1 MLASMT
7 AFARVEVTEQWG
19 TAILEIRSVN
29 HRYLDM
35 TIRMPDELRS
45 LEAVFRSD
53 IQKKI
58 QRGKVDCNLR
68 IESNEQTS
76 SALPINMELAEK
88 LIAAA
93 NALPVPNPQP
103 VNPVDILRWPGVI
116 NREILDVDLLNDALR
131 NLIAKALDL
140 LLESRNREGEK
151 IRDMLLSRCDGI
163 DKQTDFIKARLPEI
177 TEGIRK
183 RYQQRVTELLAS
195 TADNDRLEQELLL
208 LAQKMDVAEELDRL
222 EAHVS
227 EVRRVLDQNE
237 PVGRR
242 LDFLMQEMNR
252 EANTLSSKS
261 AHIDT
266 TGSSVELKVLIEQM
280 REQIQNIE

>member
-7 AFARVEVTEQWG
+7 AFGRVEVTETWG

-35 TIRMPDELRS
+35 AIRMPDELRA
-45 LEAVFRSD
+45 LEAVFRTD
-53 IQKKI
+53 IQKRI
-58 QRGKVDCNLR
+58 QRGKVDCTLR
-68 IESNEQTS
+68 LETGEQS
-76 SALPINMELAEK
+76 PADLPINMELAQK

-93 NALPVPNPQP
+93 NTLPIGQPQP
-103 VNPVDILRWPGVI
+103 INPLDILRWPGVI
-116 NREILDVDLLNDALR
+116 NREKLD
-131 NLIAKALDL
+131 LDL
-140 LLESRNREGEK
+140 LGEALRDLLDQALDRLVDTRTREGEK
-151 IRDMLLSRCDGI
+151 IREMILSRCDGI
-163 DKQTDFIKARLPEI
+163 DKQTAFIKSRLPEI
-177 TEGIRK
+177 TDAIRK
-183 RYQQRVTELLAS
+183 RYQQRVTELLAA
-195 TADNDRLEQELLL
+195 TPDNDRLEQELLL

-227 EVRRVLDQNE
+227 EVRRVLDQKE
-237 PVGRR
+237 PIGRR

>member
-7 AFARVEVTEQWG
+7 AFGRVEVTETWG

-35 TIRMPDELRS
+35 AIRMPDELRA
-45 LEAVFRSD
+45 LESVFRTD
-53 IQKKI
+53 IQKRI
-58 QRGKVDCNLR
+58 QRGKVDCTLR
-68 IESNEQTS
+68 LETGEQNP
-76 SALPINMELAEK
+76 ADLPINMELAQK

-93 NALPVPNPQP
+93 NTLPIGQPQP
-103 VNPVDILRWPGVI
+103 INPLDILRWPGVI
-116 NREILDVDLLNDALR
+116 NREKLD
-131 NLIAKALDL
+131 LDL
-140 LLESRNREGEK
+140 LGEALRDLLDQALDRLVDTRTREGEK
-151 IRDMLLSRCDGI
+151 IREMILSRCDGI
-163 DKQTDFIKARLPEI
+163 DKQTAFIKSRLPEI
-177 TEGIRK
+177 TDAIRK
-183 RYQQRVTELLAS
+183 RYQQRVTELLAA
-195 TADNDRLEQELLL
+195 TPDNDRLEQELLL

-237 PVGRR
+237 PIGRR

>member
-7 AFARVEVTEQWG
+7 AFGRVEVTETWG

-35 TIRMPDELRS
+35 AIRMPDELRA
-45 LEAVFRSD
+45 LEAVFRTD
-53 IQKKI
+53 IQKRI
-58 QRGKVDCNLR
+58 QRGKVDCTLR
-68 IESNEQTS
+68 LETGEQNT
-76 SALPINMELAEK
+76 ADLPINMELAQK

-93 NALPVPNPQP
+93 NTLPIGQPQP
-103 VNPVDILRWPGVI
+103 INPLDILRWPGVI
-116 NREILDVDLLNDALR
+116 NREKLD
-131 NLIAKALDL
+131 LDL
-140 LLESRNREGEK
+140 LGEALRDLLDQALDRLVDTRTREGEK
-151 IRDMLLSRCDGI
+151 IREMILSRCDGI
-163 DKQTDFIKARLPEI
+163 DKQTVFIKSRLPEI
-177 TEGIRK
+177 TDAIRK
-183 RYQQRVTELLAS
+183 RYQQRVTELLAA
-195 TADNDRLEQELLL
+195 TPDNDRLEQELLL

-237 PVGRR
+237 PIGRR

>member
-7 AFARVEVTEQWG
+7 AFGRVEVTENWG

-35 TIRMPDELRS
+35 SIRMPDELRA
-45 LEAVFRSD
+45 LEAVFRAD
-53 IQKKI
+53 IQKRI
-58 QRGKVDCNLR
+58 QRGKVDCTLR
-68 IESNEQTS
+68 LETAEQNP
-76 SALPINMELAEK
+76 AELPINLELAQK

-93 NALPVPNPQP
+93 NALPIGQPQAI
-103 VNPVDILRWPGVI
+103 NPVDILRWPGVI
-116 NREILDVDLLNDALR
+116 NREKLDLDLLGDALR
-131 NLIAKALDL
+131 DLLDKALDML
-140 LLESRNREGEK
+140 VDTRTREGEK
-151 IRDMLLSRCDGI
+151 IREMILARCDGI
-163 DKQTDFIKARLPEI
+163 DKQTSFIKHRLPEI
-177 TEGIRK
+177 TDAIRK
-183 RYQQRVTELLAS
+183 RYQQRVTELLA
-195 TADNDRLEQELLL
+195 AAPDNDRLEQELLL

-237 PVGRR
+237 PIGRR

-266 TGSSVELKVLIEQM
+266 TGASVELKVLIEQM

>member
-7 AFARVEVTEQWG
+7 AFGRVEVTENWG

-35 TIRMPDELRS
+35 TIRMPDELRA
-45 LEAVFRSD
+45 LEAVFRTD
-53 IQKKI
+53 IQKRI
-58 QRGKVDCNLR
+58 QRGKVDCTLR
-68 IESNEQTS
+68 LETGEQNP
-76 SALPINMELAEK
+76 ADLPINMELAQK
-88 LIAAA
+88 LISAA
-93 NALPVPNPQP
+93 NALPIGQPQP
-103 VNPVDILRWPGVI
+103 INPVDILRWPGVI
-116 NREILDVDLLNDALR
+116 NREKLD
-131 NLIAKALDL
+131 LDL
-140 LLESRNREGEK
+140 LGEALRELLDQALDRLVDTRTREGEK
-151 IRDMLLSRCDGI
+151 IREMILSRCDGI
-163 DKQTDFIKARLPEI
+163 DKQTAFIRSRLPEI
-177 TEGIRK
+177 TDAIRK
-183 RYQQRVTELLAS
+183 RYQQRITELL
-195 TADNDRLEQELLL
+195 TAVPDNDRLEQELLL

-227 EVRRVLDQNE
+227 EVRRVLEQNE

-266 TGSSVELKVLIEQM
+266 TGSSVGLKVLIEQM